1 MKTKTSFKETIKKN
15 GDRVAIVAEND
26 QIYTYHDID
35 RISQEISL
43 KVERRSLVFNFCTN
57 EIDCVLGYFSFI
69 LYDHVTLMVG
79 DKQDHNLKKK
89 LIYRYSPDY
98 LWLPSEGANLYP
110 EFKRVFVCG
119 KYALMKSKVEHANNF
134 NKDLALL
141 LPTSGTTG
149 SPKYAKITAKNLEEN
164 AFSIAKALRI
174 KKTDRA
180 IASLPIYYS
189 FGLSVINSN
198 FLAGASIL
206 LTKSSLLTRLF
217 WDLVGKHNP
226 TSISGT
232 PYHFEILDR
241 LGLQSLEETSINT
254 ILHAGGRMKISLLK
268 KLSSFCK
275 SNNIKMY
282 SMYGQTE
289 ATARMSYL
297 PPSLLEQKLGSI
309 GIAIPNGRFKL
320 LDECGAIISTPGIK
334 GNLIYEGDNV
344 SQGYAHER
352 VDLDKN
358 DENKGNLDT
367 GDIAFMD
374 NDGFFYIVGRK
385 KRFVKVYGNRINLD
399 DIEDMLFAKFG
410 ECACIG
416 DDDLIRIFTTKSVHL
431 EEIKSFI
438 FEKIFI
444 KKRNIETNF
453 INELPRSMNGKISYK
468 ELGA

>member
-1 MKTKTSFKETIKKN
+1 MKTRKYFRETIKEN
-15 GDRVAIVAEND
+15 GDSIAIIADND
-26 QIYTYHDID
+26 QIYTYRDVE

-43 KVERRSLVFNFCTN
+43 QVERRSLVFNFCTN

-69 LYDHVTLMVG
+69 LYDHVALMVG
-79 DKQDHNLKKK
+79 DKQDYKYKKS

-98 LWLPSEGANLYP
+98 LWLPRDEVYLYP
-110 EFKRVFVCG
+110 EFKRVFLFG
-119 KYALMKSKVEHANNF
+119 KYALMKSKVERVNRL

-149 SPKYAKITAKNLEEN
+149 SPKYAKITTKNLEEN
-164 AFSIAKALRI
+164 ALSIAKALRI

-198 FLAGASIL
+198 FLAGSSIL

-217 WDLVGKHNP
+217 WDLVKKHNP

-241 LGLQSLEETSINT
+241 LGLQILGETSLNT
-254 ILHAGGRMKISLLK
+254 LLHAGGRMKISLLK
-268 KLSSFCK
+268 KLSLFCK

-282 SMYGQTE
+282 TMYGQTE

-309 GIAIPNGRFKL
+309 GIAIPNGSFKL
-320 LDECGAIISTPGIK
+320 LDDCGGIISSPGVK
-334 GNLIYEGDNV
+334 GNLLYTGENV
-344 SQGYAHER
+344 FQGYAHER
-352 VDLDKN
+352 ADLYKN
-358 DENKGNLDT
+358 DENDGNLDT

-374 NDGFFYIVGRK
+374 DDGFFYIVGRK
-385 KRFVKVYGNRINLD
+385 KRFVKVYGNRVNLD
-399 DIEDMLFAKFG
+399 DIEDLLFTKFG

-416 DDDLIRIFTTKSVHL
+416 DDDIIKIFTTKLIHL
-431 EEIKSFI
+431 EDIKSFL
-438 FEKIFI
+438 FKEIFI

-453 INELPRSMNGKISYK
+453 INEFPRNLNGKISYK